1 MVLVGNQKDREGE
14 REVSKEEAERF
25 VKENK
30 IDLFM
35 ETSAKTSENVQQTF
49 ILASK
54 MLYRRH
60 LDKINLAKKNLQD
73 KMQTKR
79 LKKEK
84 GDANLK

>member
-1 MVLVGNQKDREGE
+1 
-14 REVSKEEAERF
+14 
-25 VKENK
+25 
-30 IDLFM
+30 M

-60 LDKINLAKKNLQD
+60 LDKINLAKKSLQD